1 MTQKDSRKFPEKNQT
16 RTAERERQTDIQN
29 REANRVCNTKTDRK
43 QTDKRREDNNK
54 QQQNEKDRQTY
65 RTERQTESAIRRQ
78 TEYKRTRKCED
89 SNKHRDLD
97 RQ

>member
-54 QQQNEKDRQTY
+54 QQQNEK
-65 RTERQTESAIRRQ
+65 ERQTDIQNREANRVCNTKTDRIQ
-78 TEYKRTRKCED
+78 TDKKV
-89 SNKHRDLD
+89 
-97 RQ
+97 